1 MKNKALKIGVL
12 YVLISVSV
20 SLLLYLFIYSTELK
34 SEEVPLSNFG
44 KLFLSFFIGLISGW
58 MIIAPICRI
67 KFGEVPFLRSFA
79 ALPAAIFPFT
89 LIFITV
95 PASSLGLLIFPLGFL
110 QAAFML
116 SYLGW
121 LHGLEFLALFKRSTY
136 SNLFR
141 ERKDK

>member
-44 KLFLSFFIGLISGW
+44 KLFLSFCSGLISGW
-58 MIIAPICRI
+58 WITAPICRI

-79 ALPAAIFPFT
+79 AFPAIIPIT
-89 LIFITV
+89 LLLINV
-95 PASSLGLLIFPLGFL
+95 PAGSLGLLIFPLGFL

-121 LHGLEFLALFKRSTY
+121 LHGLEFFALFKRSTY

>member
-1 MKNKALKIGVL
+1 MKNKTLKIGVL
-12 YVLISVSV
+12 YILISVSV
-20 SLLLYLFIYSTELK
+20 SLLLYIFFYSTKLN
-34 SEEVPLSNFG
+34 SDGVPLPNAG
-44 KLFLSFFIGLISGW
+44 KLFLACFMGLIIGW

-67 KFGEVPFLRSFA
+67 KFGEVPFLKSFA
-79 ALPAAIFPFT
+79 ALPAVLFPFT

-121 LHGLEFLALFKRSTY
+121 LHGLEFFALFKRSTY

-141 ERKDK
+141 KKKDK